1 MSRKNIPVDVYALPT
16 EQRQQLFL
24 ALLDADPTLPNVLN
38 SEQRRQLYVVLIT
51 IDSSLVGPPSLD
63 ARSAVHGIT
72 NEQVINCLRII
83 YDNKLHYSS
92 LKDLQ

>member
-1 MSRKNIPVDVYALPT
+1 MSQRNIPLDVYALPT

-38 SEQRRQLYVVLIT
+38 SEQCRQLYVMLIT

-63 ARSAVHGIT
+63 ACSAVHGIT
-72 NEQVINCLRII
+72 NEQVINL
-83 YDNKLHYSS
+83 
-92 LKDLQ
+92 